1 MNRLT
6 AALRDLNEDLVNEVV
21 DELIEKQVSPLEI
34 IDACNA
40 GIKEVGE
47 RFASGQYYLTDLMLS
62 GEIMQGVMVKLNPLI
77 ASSSIEDK
85 IIGTV
90 VIGTVRGDI
99 HDIGKNIVVSLLRSH
114 GFKVIDLGVDVPAD
128 TFVKMVK
135 KSGARVLGLSALL
148 NNTYPEM
155 KKVVDALKEAGLRE
169 QVKVIIGGTIMSE
182 DILEFT
188 GADAYATDAVAGIEY
203 CKKVYTAK

>member
-62 GEIMQGVMVKLNPLI
+62 GETMQSVMAKLNPLI

-85 IIGTV
+85 IIGTI

-188 GADAYATDAVAGIEY
+188 GADAYATDAVTGIEY

>member
-128 TFVKMVK
+128 TFVKWLKKAVQSTGIKCTVK
-135 KSGARVLGLSALL
+135 
-148 NNTYPEM
+148 
-155 KKVVDALKEAGLRE
+155 
-169 QVKVIIGGTIMSE
+169 
-182 DILEFT
+182 
-188 GADAYATDAVAGIEY
+188 
-203 CKKVYTAK
+203 